1 MPASITGL
9 IGSFHEAPSGKP
21 DLLDTVITD
30 DRDDIPLGP
39 GQEPGRAGES
49 TLIGGLN
56 SDGGTGEMT
65 SPAESPEDHPMVPDD
80 DRNIRQGLT
89 ADPAGVMTTGDPQS
103 PGSYAPEHAGLTAG
117 SSGPPVAPGK
127 PQGFLSQFWD
137 AVSVRTTG
145 LVIGVLLLQ
154 IAFIVSYVGA
164 FHSPAPHRIPLA
176 VVAPAPESG
185 PIVTRLNLIPSAP
198 LHATAA
204 PSLAAARRLIR
215 DDAVSAALVIN
226 PAAKTDTLLVA
237 SAAGSAEASAAEQ
250 VITAAEASAHRSV
263 TVTDLVPV
271 QPGDYRGL
279 TGFYLVVGWSL
290 GGYLVAALLGITS
303 GARPATTRRALNRLI
318 AFGLYAI
325 ISGLA
330 GAIVVGPVLG
340 ALTGHLIALWWLGAL
355 LVFAVGAVT
364 LAFQTLFGVIGIGI
378 TILFFVILGNPSAG
392 GAYQPALLPPFW
404 RAISSAL
411 PNGAATD
418 TVRRIVYFGAYDII
432 GHLIVLA
439 SYAVA
444 GVVVIIIGSIIRE
457 HRTTTGQPGRG
468 RPLRT
473 AAFTP
478 PSDERC
484 AHAVHNWTI

>member
-1 MPASITGL
+1 MGI
-9 IGSFHEAPSGKP
+9 
-21 DLLDTVITD
+21 
-30 DRDDIPLGP
+30 
-39 GQEPGRAGES
+39 
-49 TLIGGLN
+49 
-56 SDGGTGEMT
+56 
-65 SPAESPEDHPMVPDD
+65 
-80 DRNIRQGLT
+80 
-89 ADPAGVMTTGDPQS
+89 PAGVRTAGDPQS
-103 PGSYAPEHAGLTAG
+103 PGPATPEQPGGTAAG

-137 AVSVRTTG
+137 AVSVRTVC
-145 LVIGVLLLQ
+145 LIIGVLLLQ
-154 IAFIVSYVGA
+154 IGFILSYVGA
-164 FHSPAPHRIPLA
+164 FHSPTPHRIPLA

-185 PIVTRLNLIPSAP
+185 PIVTKLNLIPSAP

-204 PSLAAARRLIR
+204 PSQAAARRLIR
-215 DDAVSAALVIN
+215 DDTVSAALVIN
-226 PAAKTDTLLVA
+226 PAAKTDTLLIA
-237 SAAGSAEASAAEQ
+237 SAAGSSEASAAEQ
-250 VITAAEASAHRSV
+250 VITAVEASQHRSV
-263 TVTDLVPV
+263 TVTDIVPV

-279 TGFYLVVGWSL
+279 TGF
-290 GGYLVAALLGITS
+290 YLVAALLGITS

-318 AFGLYAI
+318 AFGSYAI
-325 ISGLA
+325 VSGLA

-378 TILFFVILGNPSAG
+378 TILFFVIFGNPSAG

-418 TVRRIVYFGAYDII
+418 TVRRIVYFGAYDIG
-432 GHLIVLA
+432 GHLRVLA

-444 GVVVIIIGSIIRE
+444 AVVIIIGSIIHE

-468 RPLRT
+468 RPPRT

-478 PSDERC
+478 
-484 AHAVHNWTI
+484 AQG